1 MTSEPLTLFA
11 LLGVTSTAGAAAKL
25 PDGVFADE
33 NLQPLAGYLNSVL
46 EFGAV
51 RPGAAADRVGMFA
64 EVAVKPHPDPHPMAL
79 RRMPDLLFLLRPVVP
94 ARPVRLFVTQSGAG
108 VEVVIE
114 GLPVEIRLPPGLV
127 TPLTSTEVKQGGP
140 FAPGFYD
147 TFEAVLRDVAP
158 SSVFV
163 HLRVRL
169 TEESQVV
176 IEPAVP
182 ISFGPCRFSALP
194 CRAVHDFGLLPYPQL
209 TGEHTEHE
217 LALEWTRHPITDDL
231 GGLFTVRTLDL
242 DHTLDPIKGLVDK
255 AKDKEAL
262 AELEFVLED
271 LALPVMMFAPITVH
285 GRFGLRRA
293 VLAGADQP
301 EAYDL
306 TLAPVEIELPV
317 LDGWRLKIFRLLF
330 ETPAT
335 AVVRMAVLFGDR
347 EEEDQALLIDVT
359 DGWLVQGAWVP
370 PKPLKLFTFVNVT
383 VSLMTVKLGY
393 LLRHVPD
400 SSWDDH
406 VRLLC
411 DIGVQVGESTGKL
424 FRTRVEQTMVLRDLG
439 WDQGEVR
446 LLPDL
451 WFPESLKLYAFDVV
465 HLEVEEVAFLSED
478 NGGRYISFSGGAS
491 VYPGAGDRPELP
503 FHPGPPGEL
512 APVRPA
518 GGAAGLRFR
527 RLRLRTG
534 GGEQAAEWLLDGV
547 SLFVRKG
554 RLELSGSGGVTD
566 IAVNGHRVREFA
578 LGLLL
583 RFPALGTDVSVGAQ
597 FAYGRVTGPVENF
610 TYWLFGVQLSHLPL
624 GFTQLRNVRA
634 LGASGLSPLLPEPS
648 GRPQEM
654 RLLDW
659 YKQHSGSGAVELR
672 GDRDQQRGGWRV
684 DQGAVAGG
692 IGADITLPVGKAVF
706 LRSFIFVYDSDS
718 TVLFVAADVFALKNK
733 IGTGAVE
740 VGDGRWSALVEVD
753 IDLAKLLD
761 TDSSMLKGLAKL
773 AGRVVASDS
782 PATFAIG
789 RLADQ
794 ATWLTLSMDKTL
806 LGLSGRVSVA
816 FAFEMSRETR
826 GAGFALTLSVQG
838 LCPIGKVQ
846 LYAAFGLLVGVWG
859 NEAGSSGFIAWA
871 EVALRIKVFQVFS
884 FGAVVKAVFEQ
895 LGPQEP
901 NYRRVSLEVRIE
913 TPWWLPDVTW
923 RVTRIRETPQPE
935 AMPVLSAPLLNAG
948 ALDPGTSTE
957 TALAATELGAPGA
970 VHSVT
975 GLSASGGPIDE
986 SVWAGL
992 APVSVDSVIAVD
1004 LAVAVGNETTAV
1016 PSTPVGAG
1024 RQAATPPAENQLS
1037 ATYTLVRVGVRRRPR
1052 FGPGAGVWTDLL
1064 APADSEIGGLGDLLN
1079 DPDLSVRFRSE
1090 VRFRWDA
1097 DVVTDDD
1104 TVDPRRLLVNADTP
1118 YTFLTGSP
1126 AVEEGLLA
1134 KDPSFPCCFKRPAVD
1149 HVLDFVGL
1157 PAGSRVPV
1165 VQRFTESES
1174 TMRWVRPPVVVAN
1187 AAARVLV
1194 TSARDLTIAV
1204 VTFDEPAFMLD
1215 LTASWRPV
1223 ALPDLRSALVVEAVR
1238 GLSVVDRQVIPLH
1251 QGNPAMPIRC
1261 QDAGGITSVTLR
1273 YERQAGPAEP
1283 AGEWLEI
1290 QELRYRTVREERDR
1304 LADEGRCGAHAAGGG
1319 KLAWLPNHDYEIA
1332 LTVRATVDYDRSVQE
1347 VLVVQRAGF
1356 RTRGLPGLNATVTPG
1371 TELEPYVESVYGD
1384 LLYRREPIVL
1394 AFDERFN
1401 SLLPVDRTPPPNAP
1415 AERTQLLEWVPVV
1428 SQLDG
1433 ERLSVPSA
1441 DWVVAHRA
1449 TPPPIRAPRVID
1461 GSVVQATVRHAPTL
1475 RPMARRL
1482 ENLEVLSPSC
1492 DLGELRL
1499 HFSQVLAH
1507 GPTEELWPAR
1517 ATLRVAVREKAGPH
1531 VSRRPFAAGDETA
1544 FTPADEGLTTASA
1557 WRVGDG
1563 ALTASGAPGLRHYA
1577 LFGEATWDHIKINA
1591 EFSSADGEGAA
1602 AGIAVAVSG
1611 LPRVDRA
1618 LVALIDAGRLRLLAR
1633 RGGATQQLATAP
1645 LPAGG
1650 PYALEVLVFDDRV
1663 RARVGE
1669 VSVEAARGD
1678 LREGRVAV
1686 VLSGSAG
1693 CTALHVDGLDAYIT
1707 HVTTS
1712 RYASFEEHIGS
1723 WDGQVRPLPGNADGV
1738 AALRV
1743 ATIGRIPAVM
1753 AGDPQIRQRL
1763 FDRWISELAI
1773 PLSPSVPGLRL
1784 GSVGPRLLVLESPE
1798 RLPFSRD
1805 VSLRVTHTSQGQPPS
1820 DAPRELLEFAAGL
1833 VFGDGVVDGPISTKA
1848 LPTVSEAHTLV
1859 HSVRG
1864 LPGPE
1869 YRLYS
1874 AEIDGTLFH
1883 GDLGRTR
1890 KTPPHP
1896 MPLDHIRLLDA
1907 SGKPLGPALP
1917 LPVERTEEIDLS
1929 VLTNSTED
1937 RALLI
1942 PAAPLAPDTYNLT
1955 WTIDRPRYRSA
1966 DDNGH
1971 YRATVSTETV
1981 LAPTATLQGRGQTGS
1996 GDPVTDKGR

>member
-1 MTSEPLTLFA
+1 
-11 LLGVTSTAGAAAKL
+11 
-25 PDGVFADE
+25 
-33 NLQPLAGYLNSVL
+33 
-46 EFGAV
+46 
-51 RPGAAADRVGMFA
+51 
-64 EVAVKPHPDPHPMAL
+64 
-79 RRMPDLLFLLRPVVP
+79 
-94 ARPVRLFVTQSGAG
+94 
-108 VEVVIE
+108 
-114 GLPVEIRLPPGLV
+114 
-127 TPLTSTEVKQGGP
+127 
-140 FAPGFYD
+140 
-147 TFEAVLRDVAP
+147 
-158 SSVFV
+158 
-163 HLRVRL
+163 
-169 TEESQVV
+169 
-176 IEPAVP
+176 
-182 ISFGPCRFSALP
+182 
-194 CRAVHDFGLLPYPQL
+194 
-209 TGEHTEHE
+209 
-217 LALEWTRHPITDDL
+217 
-231 GGLFTVRTLDL
+231 
-242 DHTLDPIKGLVDK
+242 
-255 AKDKEAL
+255 
-262 AELEFVLED
+262 
-271 LALPVMMFAPITVH
+271 
-285 GRFGLRRA
+285 
-293 VLAGADQP
+293 
-301 EAYDL
+301 
-306 TLAPVEIELPV
+306 
-317 LDGWRLKIFRLLF
+317 
-330 ETPAT
+330 
-335 AVVRMAVLFGDR
+335 
-347 EEEDQALLIDVT
+347 
-359 DGWLVQGAWVP
+359 
-370 PKPLKLFTFVNVT
+370 
-383 VSLMTVKLGY
+383 
-393 LLRHVPD
+393 
-400 SSWDDH
+400 
-406 VRLLC
+406 
-411 DIGVQVGESTGKL
+411 
-424 FRTRVEQTMVLRDLG
+424 
-439 WDQGEVR
+439 
-446 LLPDL
+446 
-451 WFPESLKLYAFDVV
+451 
-465 HLEVEEVAFLSED
+465 
-478 NGGRYISFSGGAS
+478 
-491 VYPGAGDRPELP
+491 
-503 FHPGPPGEL
+503 
-512 APVRPA
+512 
-518 GGAAGLRFR
+518 
-527 RLRLRTG
+527 
-534 GGEQAAEWLLDGV
+534 LLDGV

-554 RLELSGSGGVTD
+554 KFEFSGSGGVTD
-566 IAVNGHRVREFA
+566 IAVNGHRIREFA

-583 RFPALGTDVSVGAQ
+583 RFPALGTEVSAGAQ
-597 FAYGRVTGPVENF
+597 FAYGRVTGPVDNF
-610 TYWLFGVQLSHLPL
+610 VYWLFGAQLSHLPL

-672 GDRDQQRGGWRV
+672 GDRDQRRGGWRV

-740 VGDGRWSALVEVD
+740 VGDGGWSALIEVD

-761 TDSSMLKGLAKL
+761 TDSSLLRGLAKL
-773 AGRVVASDS
+773 AGRVFASDS

-789 RLADQ
+789 RLADP
-794 ATWLTLSMDKTL
+794 ATWLTLSMDTSL
-806 LGLSGRVSVA
+806 LGLSGRLSAA
-816 FAFEMSRETR
+816 FAFELSRETR
-826 GAGFALTLSVQG
+826 GAGFSLTLSVQG
-838 LCPIGKVQ
+838 LCSIGKVQ

-859 NEAGSSGFIAWA
+859 NEAGSSGFVAWT
-871 EVALRIKVFQVFS
+871 EVALRIKVFHVFS

-923 RVTRIRETPQPE
+923 RVTRVRETPRPE

-948 ALDPGTSTE
+948 ALDPGTSAE
-957 TALAATELGAPGA
+957 TVLAATELGAPGA
-970 VHSVT
+970 VHSIT

-986 SVWAGL
+986 SAWAGL
-992 APVSVDSVIAVD
+992 TPVGLDSVIAVN
-1004 LAVAVGNETTAV
+1004 LAVAVGNETTVV

-1037 ATYTLVRVGVRRRPR
+1037 ATYTLVRVGIRRRPR

-1097 DVVTDDD
+1097 DVVADDD

-1118 YTFLTGSP
+1118 YTFLTGGP
-1126 AVEEGLLA
+1126 AAEEGLLA
-1134 KDPSFPCCFKRPAVD
+1134 KDPSFPCCFTRPAVD

-1157 PAGSRVPV
+1157 PVGSRVPL

-1174 TMRWVRPPVVVAN
+1174 TMRWARPPVVVAN

-1194 TSARDLTIAV
+1194 TSAQDLTIAV
-1204 VTFDEPAFMLD
+1204 VTFDEPAFVLD

-1223 ALPDLRSALVVEAVR
+1223 PSPDLRSALVVEAVR
-1238 GLSVVDRQVIPLH
+1238 GLSVVDRQVVPLH
-1251 QGNPAMPIRC
+1251 QANPAMPIRC
-1261 QDAGGITSVTLR
+1261 QDADGITSVTLR

-1332 LTVRATVDYDRSVQE
+1332 LTVRATVDYDRSAQE
-1347 VLVVQRAGF
+1347 MLVVQRAGF

-1371 TELEPYVESVYGD
+1371 TELEPYVESVYGEV
-1384 LLYRREPIVL
+1384 LYRREPIVL

-1428 SQLDG
+1428 SLLDG

-1461 GSVVQATVRHAPTL
+1461 GSVVQATVRHAPTSQ
-1475 RPMARRL
+1475 PMARRL
-1482 ENLEVLSPSC
+1482 ENLEILSPSC
-1492 DLGELRL
+1492 DLNELRL
-1499 HFSQVLAH
+1499 HSSQVLAH
-1507 GPTEELWPAR
+1507 LPPEELWPAR

-1544 FTPADEGLTTASA
+1544 FTPADEGLTTASPWQVA
-1557 WRVGDG
+1557 DG
-1563 ALTASGAPGLRHYA
+1563 ALSTSGMPGSRHYA
-1577 LFGEATWDHIKINA
+1577 VFGGTTWDHIKINA
-1591 EFSSADGEGAA
+1591 EFASVDGEGAA
-1602 AGIAVAVSG
+1602 AGVAVAVNG

-1618 LVALIDAGRLRLLAR
+1618 LVAVIDGGRLRLLAR
-1633 RGGATQQLATAP
+1633 RGGGTQQLAATP
-1645 LPAGG
+1645 LPAGSPAG
-1650 PYALEVLVFDDRV
+1650 SPYALEVLVFDDLV

-1669 VSVEAARGD
+1669 VSVEAPRGD
-1678 LREGRVAV
+1678 LRDGRAAI
-1686 VLSGSAG
+1686 VLSGSSA

-1707 HVTTS
+1707 QVTTS
-1712 RYASFEEHIGS
+1712 RYASFEEHIGG
-1723 WDGQVRPLPGNADGV
+1723 WDGQVRPLPGDADGV
-1738 AALRV
+1738 AALRA
-1743 ATIGRIPAVM
+1743 ATIGHIPAAM
-1753 AGDPQIRQRL
+1753 EGDPQIRQRL

-1805 VSLRVTHTSQGQPPS
+1805 VSLRVTHTVQGQPPS

-1833 VFGDGVVDGPISTKA
+1833 VFGDGVVDGPISAKA
-1848 LPTVSEAHTLV
+1848 LPTVSETHTLV

-1864 LPGPE
+1864 LSGPE

-1890 KTPPHP
+1890 KTPPFP
-1896 MPLDHIRLLDA
+1896 MPLDHVRLLDA

-1917 LPVERTEEIDLS
+1917 LPVERTLEIDLA

-1942 PAAPLAPDTYNLT
+1942 PAAPLAPDTYTLT

-1966 DDNGH
+1966 DDNDR

-1981 LAPTATLQGRGQTGS
+1981 LAPTATSSVGTR
-1996 GDPVTDKGR
+1996 PAIR